1 MSQDQPIDPSKN
13 AFQVAMSQKS
23 KVDST
28 EPEVSLW
35 SGGYSAKAMFGT
47 WLFSVLVTIAIV
59 VALILLPKEYW
70 PPNAPLALIAGVV
83 IGVWWLIAIGIYFYE
98 RIAVHYE
105 LTSQRFIH
113 KRGILTRTTDRID
126 VVDIDDVTFRQ
137 GIIQRMLG
145 VGTIVLE
152 GSDNT
157 HPKLTLLGIDQV
169 DKVSGMIDD
178 TRRKERRRRSVHI
191 DAS

>member
-1 MSQDQPIDPSKN
+1 
-13 AFQVAMSQKS
+13 MSQKS

-145 VGTIVLE
+145 VGTIILE

>member
-145 VGTIVLE
+145 VGTIILE